1 MNGMYEME
9 KINKKQK
16 FNIRAIIHDV
26 PAWLLILPA
35 IILLVLICWR
45 PIVMGIQM
53 AFMNDEGT
61 RFVGFGNFKSVLSD
75 VLFMKALKNT
85 VLYVLWSLIIG
96 MGLPVVV
103 AIMLNET
110 IHFSSFIKSSLYLPQ
125 VIPTIAAALLWYFVY
140 MPDETGLLNQII
152 GAFGGEIQGW
162 FQNESWTIPL
172 IIISITWKG
181 FGFTAI
187 LYLASLQSIN
197 RELYEAAMIDGAS
210 IFKRTVKITLPHM
223 YPMILLFGVN
233 QVKAIFNIMIEPL
246 SMTGGGPNNASLS
259 LGLHSYRYAF
269 QYFRMSESVA
279 LSILMW
285 IIIIIF
291 TIIYIVLD
299 RKLAK

>member
-1 MNGMYEME
+1 
-9 KINKKQK
+9 
-16 FNIRAIIHDV
+16 
-26 PAWLLILPA
+26 
-35 IILLVLICWR
+35 
-45 PIVMGIQM
+45 MGIQM
-53 AFMNDEGT
+53 AFMNNEGT
-61 RFVGFGNFKSVLSD
+61 QFVGFANFKTVLTD
-75 VLFMKALKNT
+75 MLFAKALKNT
-85 VLYVLWSLIIG
+85 VLYVLWSLVIG

-110 IHFSSFIKSSLYLPQ
+110 VHFNSLLKASLYLPQ
-125 VIPTIAAALLWYFVY
+125 VIPSIAAALLWYFVY
-140 MPDETGLLNQII
+140 MSDETGLFNQII
-152 GAFGGEIQGW
+152 GLFGGEPQGW
-162 FQNESWTIPL
+162 LQNESWTIPL
-172 IIISITWKG
+172 IVISMTWKG

-197 RELYEAAMIDGAS
+197 RELYEAAMIDGAG
-210 IFKRTVKITLPHM
+210 IFRRTFRITLPHM

-233 QVKAIFNIMIEPL
+233 QVKGIFNIMIEPL

-259 LGLHSYRYAF
+259 LGLQSYRYAF

-299 RKLAK
+299 RKLEE